1 MVGRSSGGR
10 RRSPFWI
17 SGQCQLWLAL
27 SSVAWW
33 RSGAEELR
41 PGSLITRARL
51 IGNNSIITQKP
62 DQQKPQTQKTP
73 SNSKPGHQS
82 KVLRTKLKLPTSVR
96 LWQLF
101 LCGQPTKW
109 VLLKD
114 PPTSHTRKGVSW
126 PTSANR
132 IALFRRVWYGMVWY
146 GVVGGGIVW
155 YGHMHAAG
163 NDLGTL
169 SSSFHHF
176 HIHTVF
182 GPAQD
187 SSAQACIP
195 LGNGRWWV
203 DGKEVLSLGHCG
215 PKPRVSVSG
224 NLDCPHTPEL
234 FWVFFVTRSTFNGG
248 VNRKTFSLKSAR
260 ISYFSLWQAK
270 PVEKVPSNW
279 QLSGAKR

>member
-10 RRSPFWI
+10 RRPPFWI

-33 RSGAEELR
+33 RSRAEELR

-114 PPTSHTRKGVSW
+114 PPISHTRKGVSW

-132 IALFRRVWYGMVWY
+132 IALFRRVWYGVVWCGRGWYRMVWPY
-146 GVVGGGIVW
+146 ARGRKRPWHVIVEFSSLS
-155 YGHMHAAG
+155 YSYSFRTCPGLQCSGMH
-163 NDLGTL
+163 T
-169 SSSFHHF
+169 
-176 HIHTVF
+176 T
-182 GPAQD
+182 
-187 SSAQACIP
+187 
-195 LGNGRWWV
+195 WKW
-203 DGKEVLSLGHCG
+203 EV
-215 PKPRVSVSG
+215 VSG
-224 NLDCPHTPEL
+224 WEGSPESRTLWAKTTGICVRESRLPTHTETLLSFLCYPEH
-234 FWVFFVTRSTFNGG
+234 F
-248 VNRKTFSLKSAR
+248 
-260 ISYFSLWQAK
+260 
-270 PVEKVPSNW
+270 
-279 QLSGAKR
+279 